1 MFSSFLRPLLLALA
15 LTGGLTVLRAQEAD
29 TPILSPELRLSA
41 RPDETVILPALRGV
55 RLVNDPAQVEATG
68 ASREGGIR
76 LDGVATLTEADLA
89 GVADAMLGEP
99 ASRESLERL
108 RAIVRGML
116 TLQGHPFSVV
126 YAPPQDVTDGVVHY
140 VVMESSLGQV
150 RVEGNRH
157 FPEASY
163 LSRFDFAPGAGV
175 DAAALRAG
183 VDRLNRNSF
192 RNVATR
198 VEAGAE
204 PGTTDIV
211 IQVQDRLPW
220 RVFGGYSNTGT
231 QTTTEDR
238 LSAGVNWGNALGLGH
253 MATLQWSSDLEAE
266 HSRSLSGNYTADLAG
281 NRSLSFFGAYSEIE
295 SVPNGGFSQEGMS
308 WQAGLQLDQPLR
320 DLGSRYTHGLQFG
333 ADFKVSDNNLEFA
346 LPPFVIPISD
356 NLTHIAQVR
365 AQYRGT
371 LSDDWG
377 ATTWGLRLTASPGG
391 LTDHNGD
398 GAFRGSRAGAKARY
412 AYASM
417 DVFRETSL
425 AALLPGASWTVRGEL
440 QVSTNNLLG
449 SEQYS
454 AGGSGSVR
462 GYEQGEVVGDNA
474 LFFSQELR
482 LPTVHPARSLLKAGL
497 RDGLTPYLFHDYAR
511 VWNVDRLP
519 GERTYNLHSV
529 GIGFTYQLTAHANVR
544 VAHGWQLRDSGS
556 SDTGDNSRLHVA
568 ANVSF

>member
-1 MFSSFLRPLLLALA
+1 MSAACLCPLFFILALS
-15 LTGGLTVLRAQEAD
+15 GGLIAGRAQTTD
-29 TPILSPELRLSA
+29 TEIPPEMRVSA
-41 RPDETVILPALRGV
+41 RPSETVILPALRGV
-55 RLVNDPAQVEATG
+55 RLVADPAQVG
-68 ASREGGIR
+68 VDDPGGDVGIQ
-76 LDGVATLTEADLA
+76 LDGVTLLSEADLS
-89 GVADAMLGEP
+89 GVAEAVLGQP
-99 ASRESLERL
+99 ASRESMERL
-108 RAIVRGML
+108 RVIVRGML

-126 YAPPQDVTDGVVHY
+126 YAPPQDVTDGVVSY

-163 LSRFDFAPGAGV
+163 LSRLDLPPGAGV

-204 PGTTDIV
+204 PGTTDVI
-211 IQVQDRLPW
+211 IQVQDRFPW
-220 RVFGGYSNTGT
+220 RVFGGYNNTGT

-238 LSAGVNWGNALGLGH
+238 LSAGVTWGNVLGLGYVG
-253 MATLQWSSDLEAE
+253 TLQWSSDLEAE
-266 HSRSLSGNYTADLAG
+266 HSRSLSGNLTADLPG
-281 NRSLSFFGAYSEIE
+281 NRSLTVFGSYSEIE
-295 SVPNGGFSQEGMS
+295 SVPNGGFSQEGLS
-308 WQAGLQLDQPLR
+308 WQAGITLDQPLP

-356 NLTHIAQVR
+356 NLTHVSQVR
-365 AQYRGT
+365 AEYRGT

-377 ATTWGLRLTASPGG
+377 ATSWGLKLTASPGG
-391 LTDHNGD
+391 LTDRNRD
-398 GAFRGSRAGAKARY
+398 AAFDGSRAGATARY
-412 AYASM
+412 AYASV

-425 AALLPGASWTVRGEL
+425 AAFLPGASWTMRGEF
-440 QVSTNNLLG
+440 QVATNNLLG

-462 GYEQGEVVGDNA
+462 GYEQGEVVGDNG

-482 LPTVHPARSLLKAGL
+482 LPTLHPARVLLKADL
-497 RDGLTPYLFHDYAR
+497 RDALTPYLFHDYAR

-519 GERTYNLHSV
+519 GERAFNLHSV
-529 GIGFTYQLTAHANVR
+529 GVGLTYQFTGHANLR
-544 VAHGWQLRDSGS
+544 AAYGWQLRDSGS
-556 SDTGDNSRLHVA
+556 SDTGDNTRLHLA